1 MTATHNPAPHPLPRH
16 PHHEPVDAHPLP
28 PHRPITPLF
37 KAFGTSVLTKSGVF
51 DSITKQYG
59 NSTGSLFLAKS
70 GVYDSVLKQYG
81 RGIGALSFLEPQRSI
96 SLGVLDSVKLGSLL
110 DESFFGSYKTAT
122 LGLDAFRGSGSVGSW
137 EADPFGWGKG
147 PVTTGIYDGVL
158 KAAVLD
164 QLSGSVFPAARG
176 AAASVRLPGLLDS
189 FTAPLAPSLPR
200 RAEELADLLL
210 PPNLQ
215 DFSSSE
221 WSQLID
227 ITTDAGIGLMRA
239 PSAGH
244 LRALLGEDSR
254 EGRYAYLLQH
264 QDELLDELSAGM
276 QEVTEEPLQDLVR
289 LGMRAIEC
297 ARAGL
302 WEGALALA
310 TNVLYSAMEEH
321 GIEWY
326 RQEFRSVR
334 DHNNQPIRGI
344 NGPGA
349 TVEFV
354 LSNAPMPERR
364 VGIFDLRT
372 HLVTRPMSHVFK
384 NSALVQDQHN
394 RHAVCH
400 EASYTSLREVYVL
413 PAMLNMHAL
422 LRVLDEKMSEDSPSP

>member
-1 MTATHNPAPHPLPRH
+1 MGDKKRT
-16 PHHEPVDAHPLP
+16 EPNAYEALGLQ
-28 PHRPITPLF
+28 PLF
-37 KAFGTSVLTKSGVF
+37 EAFGTSVLAKSGVF
-51 DSITKQYG
+51 DSITKRYW
-59 NSTGSLFLAKS
+59 NSTGSLFMAKS
-70 GVYDSVLKQYG
+70 GAYDSALKQYG
-81 RGIGALSFLEPQRSI
+81 RGIGALSFMEPQRST
-96 SLGVLDSVKLGSLL
+96 SVGVLDSVKPGSLFG
-110 DESFFGSYKTAT
+110 ESFFSSYKTAA
-122 LGLDAFRGSGSVGSW
+122 LHLDAFWGSSRVGFW
-137 EADPFGWGKG
+137 RADPFGWGKG
-147 PVTTGIYDGVL
+147 AVTTGVYGGVL
-158 KAAVLD
+158 KTAGLD
-164 QLSGSVFPAARG
+164 QLNGGIFPLARG
-176 AAASVRLPGLLDS
+176 AAASVWLPGLLDS
-189 FTAPLAPSLPR
+189 FTAPLAPNLPH
-200 RAEELADLLL
+200 RAEELANLLL

-215 DFSSSE
+215 GFSSGE

-227 ITTDAGIGLMRA
+227 ITTNDGIGLMWA
-239 PSAGH
+239 PSARH
-244 LRALLGEDSR
+244 LRALLAEDSR
-254 EGRYAYLLQH
+254 EGRYTYLLQH

-276 QEVTEEPLQDLVR
+276 QEVTEGPLQDLVR
-289 LGMRAIEC
+289 LGLRTIEC

-310 TNVLYSAMEEH
+310 TNVLYSVMEEH

-344 NGPGA
+344 NGPGP

-354 LSNAPMPERR
+354 LSNVPMPERR
-364 VGIFDLRT
+364 VGIFDLSA

-422 LRVLDEKMSEDSPSP
+422 LRVLDEKMSNENPSS